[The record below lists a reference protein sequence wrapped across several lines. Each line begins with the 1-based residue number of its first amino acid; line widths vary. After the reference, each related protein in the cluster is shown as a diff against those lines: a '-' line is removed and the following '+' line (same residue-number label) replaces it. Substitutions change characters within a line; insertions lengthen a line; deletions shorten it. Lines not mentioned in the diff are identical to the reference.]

1 MELIPSHQKTG
12 NAWRKIKPHKHHKHP
27 SQAWYM
33 TSIRLHH
40 AGSLWW
46 RSSMGLHGSATCCK
60 FIEASNWSICQAR
73 NATFSDILSILSWFG
88 GSFSVGECAFGVRH
102 QIRTSWR
109 EIRNN
114 RQSVR
119 SAAVL
124 VVSAPA
130 LFVLFAELFASR
142 RETKK
147 TKQHRATIGQFR
159 RNGVSELWRCL
170 LAPPCF
176 VYPRHPTAITA
187 TTATTA
193 MFATSKCMPINCW
206 TQSGV
211 KSSENWG
218 KSKYIKIKPVI
229 MDFQRILMS
238 ILPTASGLWGLCK
251 RILESTALSAFAAGA
266 SNTLAE
272 RTAVSGCLTSLS
284 KTLHSLERKAA
295 KGCKAK
301 LLPSQDFFLTRRDLT
316 IEGHNNA
323 Y

>member
-12 NAWRKIKPHKHHKHP
+12 NAWGKIKPHKHHKHP

-60 FIEASNWSICQAR
+60 FIEASNWSICQAQ

-88 GSFSVGECAFGVRH
+88 GSFSVGECAFGVWH

-114 RQSVR
+114 RHPQCCTSGVCACTLRAVR
-119 SAAVL
+119 RAVRL
-124 VVSAPA
+124 K
-130 LFVLFAELFASR
+130 
-142 RETKK
+142 TKK
-147 TKQHRATIGQFR
+147 NQATSSNYR
-159 RNGVSELWRCL
+159 TVSSQWSFWTVAL
-170 LAPPCF
+170 PPCSF
-176 VYPRHPTAITA
+176 LLCVPT
-187 TTATTA
+187 
-193 MFATSKCMPINCW
+193 SS

-238 ILPTASGLWGLCK
+238 ILRTASGLWGVCK
-251 RILESTALSAFAAGA
+251 RILESTAISAFAAGA
-266 SNTLAE
+266 RGTLTE

-284 KTLHSLERKAA
+284 KTLHSLERKAV

-301 LLPSQDFFLTRRDLT
+301 LLPSQYFFLTRRDLT
-316 IEGHNNA
+316 IEGHNRT